1 MEIQK
6 DDVQMRFDDFTTLIS
21 NKNPNTL
28 HFFDESSVVRTTG
41 NMNYGSSVKG
51 SRAFELQRYGSNAN
65 YTINLL
71 HSRFGVD
78 FFNVIDG
85 ASNSMELIQFFA
97 DVLHV
102 NNDKIANEFQPLLVL
117 DDTIINGQLCISP
130 GDTII
135 MDNCAFHL
143 VISL

>member
-1 MEIQK
+1 MDKIPIEIQK

-71 HSRFGVD
+71 LSRFGVD
-78 FFNVIDG
+78 YFNVIDG

-97 DVLHV
+97 DVVDV
-102 NNDKIANEFQPLLVL
+102 NNDKIAKDFNPF
-117 DDTIINGQLCISP
+117 S
-130 GDTII
+130 
-135 MDNCAFHL
+135 FL
-143 VISL
+143 VIPL